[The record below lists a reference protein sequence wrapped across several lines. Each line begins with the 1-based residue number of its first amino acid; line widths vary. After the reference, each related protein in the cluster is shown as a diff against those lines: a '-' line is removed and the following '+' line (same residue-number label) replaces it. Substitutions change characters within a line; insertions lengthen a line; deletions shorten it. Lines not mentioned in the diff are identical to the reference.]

1 MTAAGWH
8 VLAVDD
14 EPLAL
19 DDLMHLLRQS
29 PQVGEVTGARNGV
42 EALRLLKGA
51 RFDAVF
57 LDVNMPRLDGVE
69 LATVLAGLVDKPVI
83 VFVTAYEKRAAEAYA
98 LDAVDYVLK
107 PLRPERIEDALQR
120 VRRRLA
126 DRVAAAPDAAAED
139 QPDDMAAIAIDDGR
153 RTFFVRREEVVFAEA
168 HRDYVHLH
176 AVGANPGVHIVRIPL
191 SVLEASLVRARLPA
205 RAPQLPDR
213 AAARHRTGSRSAR
226 RSRRARRR
234 AGPAGQ
240 PPPGRVCCVSAST
253 PCNAAASRR
262 GDPSELAAPR
272 AGDEPADA
280 HRPGPAAVRAGPA
293 ARQPRR
299 ARRSPAPNCRRWRS
313 RCGCSACSPS
323 AR

>member
-29 PQVGEVTGARNGV
+29 PQVGEVTGAHNGV

-57 LDVNMPRLDGVE
+57 LDVNMPQLDGVE

-176 AVGANPGVHIVRIPL
+176 AVGTNPGVHIVRIPL
-191 SVLEASLVRARLPA
+191 SVLEASWSEHGFLRVHRSYLIALRHVTELGRDPLGGHVARVAGQDLPV
-205 RAPQLPDR
+205 
-213 AAARHRTGSRSAR
+213 
-226 RSRRARRR
+226 SRRQAALLRE
-234 AGPAGQ
+234 
-240 PPPGRVCCVSAST
+240 RVHALQ
-253 PCNAAASRR
+253 RR
-262 GDPSELAAPR
+262 G
-272 AGDEPADA
+272 EP
-280 HRPGPAAVRAGPA
+280 
-293 ARQPRR
+293 PRR
-299 ARRSPAPNCRRWRS
+299 PQ
-313 RCGCSACSPS
+313 
-323 AR
+323 